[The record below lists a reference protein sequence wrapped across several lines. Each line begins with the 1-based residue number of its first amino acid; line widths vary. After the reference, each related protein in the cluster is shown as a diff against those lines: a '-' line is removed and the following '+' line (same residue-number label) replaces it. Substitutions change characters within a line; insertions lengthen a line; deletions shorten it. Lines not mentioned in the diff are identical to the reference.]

1 MTARLFMSLV
11 AMSFLWV
18 GSQIP
23 LYLFGG
29 VIADIYADI
38 GGVDR
43 WVWFAI
49 GYLIPNAALCP
60 FVGALSDLFGRRY
73 LALFG
78 QVLLIVGPIVTSTA
92 NTMNVAIGKFF
103 PYDMRLF
110 LTPSRRSSHLRHRCR
125 LERVDCPC
133 GNWRIGSDCKT
144 ITIRWFN
151 CLDHSS
157 IRSLC
162 GLRSAYYG
170 CC

>member
-1 MTARLFMSLV
+1 MSLV

-29 VIADIYADI
+29 VIADIYSDI

-78 QVLLIVGPIVTSTA
+78 QLLLIVGPIVTSTA
-92 NTMNVAIGKFF
+92 NTMNVAIGK
-103 PYDMRLF
+103 
-110 LTPSRRSSHLRHRCR
+110 SSSCWN
-125 LERVDCPC
+125 E
-133 GNWRIGSDCKT
+133 T
-144 ITIRWFN
+144 ITDPIQAVK
-151 CLDHSS
+151 SS
-157 IRSLC
+157 LV
-162 GLRSAYYG
+162 LVQD
-170 CC
+170 